1 MELLLN
7 RSVFYWKTLHL
18 MPFAITS
25 NAEKNDFKWIL
36 LHRFI
41 HIPQIGRKYLI
52 FKYQIFDKGLGSKY
66 TKSSYNSVRRQAT
79 WNFLISPVVK
89 TSGFS
94 CRGHG
99 FNIWWETK
107 NHACH
112 VVQSKIYKKK
122 TSNPI
127 KNGLIIWI
135 EISPKKIY
143 KQMINTGK
151 DAQYRYIHH

>member
-7 RSVFYWKTLHL
+7 RAVFYWKTLHL
-18 MPFAITS
+18 MPFAITR

-52 FKYQIFDKGLGSKY
+52 FKYQISDKGLGSKY

-99 FNIWWETK
+99 FNTWWGNWEPCMPCG
-107 NHACH
+107 A
-112 VVQSKIYKKK
+112 SKIKKK
-122 TSNPI
+122 KRQGTQL
-127 KNGLIIWI
+127 K
-135 EISPKKIY
+135 
-143 KQMINTGK
+143 MGK
-151 DAQYRYIHH
+151 LFK

>member
-66 TKSSYNSVRRQAT
+66 TKSSCSSVRRQAT
-79 WNFLISPVVK
+79 WNLLISPVAK

-99 FNIWWETK
+99 FNIWWGTK

-112 VVQSKIYKKK
+112 VVQSKIKKNK
-122 TSNPI
+122 RQATQL
-127 KNGLIIWI
+127 KMG
-135 EISPKKIY
+135 
-143 KQMINTGK
+143 
-151 DAQYRYIHH
+151 